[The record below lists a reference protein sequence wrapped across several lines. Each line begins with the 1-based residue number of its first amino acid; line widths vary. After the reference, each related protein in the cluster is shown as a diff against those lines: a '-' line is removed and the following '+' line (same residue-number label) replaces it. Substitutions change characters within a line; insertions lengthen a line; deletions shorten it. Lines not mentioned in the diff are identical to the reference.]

1 MKPSTHDKVQGNTKE
16 AIGAVKEQTGKI
28 VGNERLQ
35 KKGQDEKIEG
45 KVQKKVG
52 EIEKVFGS

>member
-1 MKPSTHDKVQGNTKE
+1 MKPSTTDKVQGNAKE
-16 AIGAVKEQTGKI
+16 VIGAIKQETGKL

-52 EIEKVFGS
+52 EIEKVLGA

>member
-1 MKPSTHDKVQGNTKE
+1 MKPSTTDKAQGNAKE
-16 AIGAVKEQTGKI
+16 VIGTVKQQTGKL

-35 KKGQDEKIEG
+35 KKGQDQKIEG

-52 EIEKVFGS
+52 EIEKVLSA